1 MWKSKIFIVLL
12 CFISVLALM
21 GCNKKE
27 HSDNKENEYE
37 IYYCNSEETELVS
50 VSYQA
55 KATDT
60 MDLISELIDAM
71 SKVPKSLK
79 YKKVKPD
86 SVELLT
92 FELNDDGQ
100 LILHFN
106 SDYSNLTGIPEIFL
120 RAAVVKMMC
129 QIKGV
134 ECVEIY
140 VEDQPLMQSADKPYG
155 FETAEDF
162 IDNTGRETNFS
173 QNVTMS
179 LYFANKKGTGLKEV
193 DVSVTYDGTI
203 SLEQLIIQRLI
214 DGPDVIKNIEDEEV
228 KATIPKGTVVQKTA
242 IREGVCYVYLN
253 KEFMNKLP
261 DITDKVAIYSVVN
274 SLCEMSSINKVQF
287 MIDGATVATYR
298 EQIKFDGF
306 FERNLDIV
314 VN

>member
-1 MWKSKIFIVLL
+1 
-12 CFISVLALM
+12 M

-27 HSDNKENEYE
+27 HSENKKNEYE

-50 VSYQA
+50 VSYEA

-71 SKVPKSLK
+71 SKVPKTLK

-86 SVELLT
+86 NVELLT

-106 SDYSNLTGIPEIFL
+106 SNYSNLTGISEIFL
-120 RAAVVKMMC
+120 RAAIVKMMC

-179 LYFANKKGTGLKEV
+179 LYFANKKGNRLKEV

-214 DGPDVIKNIEDEEV
+214 DGPDAIKNIENEEV

-242 IREGVCYVYLN
+242 IREGVCYVYFN
-253 KEFMNKLP
+253 KKFMNKLP
-261 DITDKVAIYSVVN
+261 DITDEVAIYSIVN

-287 MIDGATVATYR
+287 MIDGVAVPTYR
-298 EQIKFDGF
+298 EKIKFDGF

-314 VN
+314 IN

>member
-1 MWKSKIFIVLL
+1 
-12 CFISVLALM
+12 M

-27 HSDNKENEYE
+27 HSENKKNEYE

-50 VSYQA
+50 ASYEA
-55 KATDT
+55 KATDA

-71 SKVPKSLK
+71 SKVPKSLQ

-86 SVELLT
+86 NVELLT

-106 SDYSNLTGIPEIFL
+106 SNYSNLTGISEIFL

-179 LYFANKKGTGLKEV
+179 LYFANKKGNRLKEV

-214 DGPDVIKNIEDEEV
+214 DGPGVIKNIENEEV

-253 KEFMNKLP
+253 KKFMNKLP
-261 DITDKVAIYSVVN
+261 DITDEVAIYSIVN

-287 MIDGATVATYR
+287 MIDGVAVPTYR
-298 EQIKFDGF
+298 EKIKFDGF

-314 VN
+314 IN

>member
-1 MWKSKIFIVLL
+1 MWKSKIIVVLLFIV
-12 CFISVLALM
+12 SVLALM
-21 GCNKKE
+21 GCNK
-27 HSDNKENEYE
+27 NKHAKDTENEYE

-55 KATDT
+55 KSTDT
-60 MDLISELIDAM
+60 LDLIPELIEAM

-100 LILHFN
+100 LFLHF
-106 SDYSNLTGIPEIFL
+106 SSAYSELTGISEIFM

-129 QIKGV
+129 QIEGV
-134 ECVEIY
+134 DCVEIY
-140 VEDQPLMQSADKPYG
+140 IEDQPLMQSADKPFG
-155 FETAEDF
+155 LETSDDF

-173 QNVTMS
+173 QNITMS
-179 LYFANKKGTGLKEV
+179 LYFSNKKGDGLKEV

-214 DGPDVIKNIEDEEV
+214 DGPNVIKDIEKEGV

-253 KEFMNKLP
+253 KDFMNKLP
-261 DITDKVAIYSVVN
+261 NITDEVAIYSVVN
-274 SLCEMSSINKVQF
+274 SLCEMSTINKVQF
-287 MIDGATVATYR
+287 MIDGATVPTYR
-298 EQIKFDGF
+298 EKVDFDGF

-314 VN
+314 VK

>member
-106 SDYSNLTGIPEIFL
+106 SDYANLTGISEIFL

-214 DGPDVIKNIEDEEV
+214 DGPDVIKNIEEEEV

-261 DITDKVAIYSVVN
+261 NITDEVAIYSVVN

-287 MIDGATVATYR
+287 MIDGVTVPTYR

>member
-1 MWKSKIFIVLL
+1 MQKSKIIIVLL

-27 HSDNKENEYE
+27 HSENKKNEYE

-50 VSYQA
+50 ASYEA
-55 KATDT
+55 KATDA

-71 SKVPKSLK
+71 SKVPKSLQ

-86 SVELLT
+86 NVELLT

-106 SDYSNLTGIPEIFL
+106 SNYSNLTGISEIFL

-179 LYFANKKGTGLKEV
+179 LYFANKKGNRLKEV

-214 DGPDVIKNIEDEEV
+214 DGPGVIKNIENEEV

-253 KEFMNKLP
+253 KKFMNKLP
-261 DITDKVAIYSVVN
+261 DITDEVAIYSIVN

-287 MIDGATVATYR
+287 MIDGVAVPTYR
-298 EQIKFDGF
+298 EKIKFDGF

-314 VN
+314 IN

>member
-1 MWKSKIFIVLL
+1 MQKRKIIIGLL

-27 HSDNKENEYE
+27 HSENKKNEYE

-50 VSYQA
+50 VSYEA

-71 SKVPKSLK
+71 SKVPKTLK

-86 SVELLT
+86 NVELLT

-106 SDYSNLTGIPEIFL
+106 SNYSNLTGISEIFL
-120 RAAVVKMMC
+120 RAAIVKMMC

-179 LYFANKKGTGLKEV
+179 LYFANKKGNRLKEV

-214 DGPDVIKNIEDEEV
+214 DGPDAIKNIENEEV

-242 IREGVCYVYLN
+242 IREGVCYVYFN
-253 KEFMNKLP
+253 KKFMNKLP
-261 DITDKVAIYSVVN
+261 DITDEVAIYSIVN

-287 MIDGATVATYR
+287 MIDGVAVPTYR
-298 EQIKFDGF
+298 EKIKFDGF

-314 VN
+314 IN